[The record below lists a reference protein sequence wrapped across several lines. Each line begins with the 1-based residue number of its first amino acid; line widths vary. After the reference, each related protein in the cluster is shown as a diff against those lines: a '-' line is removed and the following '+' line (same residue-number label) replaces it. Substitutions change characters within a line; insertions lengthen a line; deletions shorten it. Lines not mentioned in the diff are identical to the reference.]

1 MENVACFV
9 MFKVLYKE
17 GLSPIIWEEIEEI
30 TEKKVSLEYR
40 VIKASQTD
48 LFNEGLDGETKTY
61 AGDKWGGK
69 YLRAPD
75 IYWYILEKCKDYL
88 APLNQIADVTRGV
101 STGANEFFY
110 LDQEQ
115 INHWGIEEEY
125 LVPVIRSPRECK
137 RFRVQDSELVS
148 KLIYCNKPRSKLAG
162 TNLLEYIKWGERM
175 DFHNRPSC
183 KTRKYW
189 WFVGEHSIPDM
200 IWMKAFN
207 DKYVYPYNFSKI
219 LLGDRLYEISFFN
232 KYETINLVYALN
244 NSLTMMSTELNGRV
258 ALGLGAL
265 DNMTYEAGLNT
276 VIIPTVIPSG
286 LPLIEREI
294 MPIQEELDQLD
305 KQQIEEALFLS
316 LGLTRIELDTLQEE
330 LIKLSSNR
338 LKRAGSY

>member
-1 MENVACFV
+1 
-9 MFKVLYKE
+9 
-17 GLSPIIWEEIEEI
+17 
-30 TEKKVSLEYR
+30 
-40 VIKASQTD
+40 
-48 LFNEGLDGETKTY
+48 
-61 AGDKWGGK
+61 
-69 YLRAPD
+69 
-75 IYWYILEKCKDYL
+75 
-88 APLNQIADVTRGV
+88 
-101 STGANEFFY
+101 
-110 LDQEQ
+110 
-115 INHWGIEEEY
+115 
-125 LVPVIRSPRECK
+125 
-137 RFRVQDSELVS
+137 
-148 KLIYCNKPRSKLAG
+148 
-162 TNLLEYIKWGERM
+162 
-175 DFHNRPSC
+175 
-183 KTRKYW
+183 
-189 WFVGEHSIPDM
+189 
-200 IWMKAFN
+200 
-207 DKYVYPYNFSKI
+207 
-219 LLGDRLYEISFFN
+219 LGDRLYEISFFN